1 MAEHNFNISL
11 PSIQVRMTGPVMQ
24 LMATTRSTPQTAVY
38 NPAAVKSVAAISAED
53 ACYGE
58 DSITNLYASPHNFVP
73 DYETDDADMQLDD
86 MAEAEDKTHVADGC
100 SSRPPTF
107 YANMVI
113 NGNGGFVENKSLFS
127 ACSCGYA
134 NLQDVQ
140 SDSLPLTNPA
150 SPMTTESPL
159 TETTDPAADLAA
171 EFPEDSGLYY
181 FIEEEGIDAPI
192 LIIG

>member
-1 MAEHNFNISL
+1 MDQAEVNAATLRSSSH
-11 PSIQVRMTGPVMQ
+11 PSVKKEQPQVEQ
-24 LMATTRSTPQTAVY
+24 EES
-38 NPAAVKSVAAISAED
+38 AVKNVAAISVED
-53 ACYGE
+53 ACYSE
-58 DSITNLYASPHNFVP
+58 ASISNLYASPHTFVP

-127 ACSCGYA
+127 ACSRGYV

-140 SDSLPLTNPA
+140 SDSLPLTHTA
-150 SPMTTESPL
+150 SPMTTDSPL
-159 TETTDPAADLAA
+159 NETTDPAADLAA
-171 EFPEDSGLYY
+171 EFPEDSGLYD